1 MVLTFR
7 KLNDKSVAPT
17 KAHSTDAGY
26 DLTAISAELD
36 NDGNVVYHFGIAME
50 IPEGYAGLI
59 FPRSSICKKD
69 LALTNAV
76 GVIDAGYRG
85 EITAKFKVAQR
96 VQGVLK
102 SAPNTAVLERN
113 GTARIYAVGERVAQL
128 IIQKVEDVQWQE
140 VNSLG
145 DSERGTSGYGST
157 GK

>member
-1 MVLTFR
+1 MVLNFR
-7 KLNDKSVAPT
+7 KLNDKAVVPV

-26 DLTAISAELD
+26 DLTAISREFDA
-36 NDGNVVYHFGIAME
+36 DGNVVYHFGLAIE

-69 LALTNAV
+69 LALTNSV
-76 GVIDAGYRG
+76 GVIDTGYRG

-96 VQGVLK
+96 VHGDMKAL
-102 SAPNTAVLERN
+102 PNTAVVEN
-113 GTARIYAVGERVAQL
+113 WNTATLYAVGERVAQL

-140 VNSLG
+140 VDSLG
-145 DSERGTSGYGST
+145 KSERGTGGYGST

>member
-1 MVLTFR
+1 MVLNFK
-7 KLNDKSVAPT
+7 KLNNKAVVPT

-26 DLTAISAELD
+26 DLTAISREYD
-36 NDGNVVYHFGIAME
+36 NYGNVVYHFGLAIE

-59 FPRSSICKKD
+59 FPRSSVCKKD
-69 LALTNAV
+69 LTLTNSV

-96 VQGVLK
+96 VHGDMKAL
-102 SAPNTAVLERN
+102 PDTAIVEKW
-113 GTARIYAVGERVAQL
+113 GTASIYAVGERVAQL

-140 VNSLG
+140 VDSLG
-145 DSERGTSGYGST
+145 DSERGTGGYGST